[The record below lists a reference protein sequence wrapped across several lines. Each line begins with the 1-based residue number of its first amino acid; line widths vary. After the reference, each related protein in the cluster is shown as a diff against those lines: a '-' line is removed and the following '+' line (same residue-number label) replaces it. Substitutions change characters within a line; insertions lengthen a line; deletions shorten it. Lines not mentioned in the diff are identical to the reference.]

1 MTIYAPFNFF
11 VQFGSMFMIRK
22 AEYEADA
29 YAVTFGHA
37 KGLKEG
43 LIKLYKHNK
52 GSLVVDPLYSALNN
66 SHPTL
71 IERLQAVDSLTK
83 KDE

>member
-1 MTIYAPFNFF
+1 
-11 VQFGSMFMIRK
+11 MFMIRK